1 MATKRKQAGA
11 EKYLIIRVD
20 PETHRALK
28 QRALDEDT
36 SVQRLAEA
44 ALVKL
49 AVRRESKGGR
59 P

>member
-1 MATKRKQAGA
+1 MSTKRKRAGA
-11 EKYLIIRVD
+11 EKYVIIRVD

-28 QRALDEDT
+28 LRAVQEGT

-44 ALVKL
+44 ALVKI
-49 AVRRESKGGR
+49 AGRREAKGGR